1 MCIPSIPYSLHY
13 KVKKEGLSMK
23 QWNVYNKNS
32 RYSYRYI
39 LLEEKEAGKIKK
51 MYIFGKILEE

>member
-51 MYIFGKILEE
+51 MYIFGKI